1 MINEFSVNAK
11 PSNNKAKVA
20 FWVLIGLA
28 ALDFAAYLL
37 MRALE
42 VQKSGLVGMLSL
54 VFITA
59 AVLIYTKYVSPKYYY
74 DIMNDS
80 DGTAIFVVRQ
90 VIGKRQSTL
99 CRIGLAEIQRVDRE
113 SAEERR
119 AHKTPFSHKK
129 YVYLPT
135 LRPSATYRLTTRNRY
150 EQAEI
155 IIEISD
161 EFANLLVEYIKEAKE
176 IELLREAND
185 PY

>member
-1 MINEFSVNAK
+1 MINELSVHAK

-28 ALDFAAYLL
+28 AADFVAYLL
-37 MRALE
+37 MRAFE
-42 VQKSGLVGMLSL
+42 VQKSGLIGMLAL

-74 DIMNDS
+74 DITYDS
-80 DGTAIFVVRQ
+80 DGTAVFVVRQ
-90 VIGKRQSTL
+90 IIGKRQSTL
-99 CRIGLAEIQRVDRE
+99 CRIGLAEIQRIDRE
-113 SAEERR
+113 TPDERR
-119 AHKTPFSHKK
+119 THKTPFSHKK

-135 LRPSATYRLTTRNRY
+135 LRPGVTYRLTTRNRY

-155 IIEISD
+155 LIEISD
-161 EFANLLVEYIKEAKE
+161 EFSNLLLDYVKEAKE
-176 IELLREAND
+176 IELMREASD